1 MYRVSL
7 RILNWIWSGKE
18 TDMVP
23 DIEQQPSVSELSK
36 ALGELKSGKAGGS
49 SNILPEMVKVVG
61 SDREFLELL
70 LDLIYTV
77 WEERQV
83 PPDAIIIPIP
93 KKGNLSDCNNWRGIA
108 LLEVIGKVV
117 AKLLQQRS
125 QVIAERE
132 SFRNLSACG
141 FRKGRGCVDMIFHY
155 TPTGRESII
164 TESQAILRIC

>member
-1 MYRVSL
+1 
-7 RILNWIWSGKE
+7 
-18 TDMVP
+18 MVP

-132 SFRNLSACG
+132 L
-141 FRKGRGCVDMIFHY
+141 
-155 TPTGRESII
+155 P
-164 TESQAILRIC
+164 ESQCMWFSQRKRLCRYDFSLYANWQRKHYNIEPSNSSYLLI